1 MPKNAPQKS
10 KSTEN
15 DLVTNKNIIAILG
28 NNVAA
33 SPSNIAIYDEEGSID
48 YQELHNR
55 SNQLAHYIFNHKPS
69 KCSSKMVGKTNL
81 KSEWFVEEKRYLLI
95 LREN

>member
-1 MPKNAPQKS
+1 MIATKHPMPKNAPQKS

-48 YQELHNR
+48 YH
-55 SNQLAHYIFNHKPS
+55 S
-69 KCSSKMVGKTNL
+69 
-81 KSEWFVEEKRYLLI
+81 
-95 LREN
+95 